1 MTIEQAQQALES
13 ATATHDAHAQSLAN
27 ALDRW
32 FASRL
37 DSHGRTTQH
46 LLAQW
51 RESRAALGAAQAA
64 VDALTVCPGCGETGC
79 SGRIGDCDDHQTRA
93 A

>member
-1 MTIEQAQQALES
+1 MTIEQAQQALDRVTE
-13 ATATHDAHAQSLAN
+13 THANHAASLAN

-32 FASRL
+32 FDSRL

-46 LLAQW
+46 LLTQW
-51 RESRAALGAAQAA
+51 RESRSAVGAAQAA
-64 VDALTVCPGCGETGC
+64 VDALSVCPACGETGC
-79 SGRIGDCDDHQTRA
+79 SGRVGDCDDHQTRA